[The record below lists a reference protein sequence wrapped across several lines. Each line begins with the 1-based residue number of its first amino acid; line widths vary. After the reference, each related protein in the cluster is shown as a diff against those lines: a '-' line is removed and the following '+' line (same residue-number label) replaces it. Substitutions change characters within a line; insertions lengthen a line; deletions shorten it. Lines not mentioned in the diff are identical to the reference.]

1 MSIEKG
7 IPSFVDPGAEHERG
21 FIGNRFN
28 TPRLPGTTWESGN
41 IFDSGMSVPNCNMED
56 GVFSDTVWN
65 FGTPD
70 RLRLKD
76 MANNK
81 VFYDIFYSDAVRRLQ
96 AVEQL
101 TLPPE
106 YTTIPNTAAFSRFEH
121 IWGSVLFTGQ
131 IAIREHISTS
141 DTTVLQL
148 RTLVSDLAHTIGSH
162 LGDWMFQGIGN
173 EENQHDLELA
183 SYLEK
188 VGINDILRRNDVDP
202 ESVIFPDI
210 KDWVEAPQPDLC
222 VDRVDYGLRE
232 MNRWNDT
239 VRMQGFSAEDFTLT
253 PEHMLAMT
261 DQRRARIFS
270 EGYLLL
276 SEEHWSEPTH
286 RFLEDML
293 ILRTKLFY
301 GQGGSPRSWVFERGE
316 KIGLVPL
323 HEIHPRDLMYVTE
336 PTQIEAYALPNLG
349 GHVLESIMMS
359 VARYRRQ
366 YVWPGRRERIA
377 RYMNQ
382 FSDLDDYEQIQRS
395 GHYTSLDSESYNSF
409 LDEYPKTLA
418 CGFAI
423 LDPETAEQTKNN
435 SSLDI
440 LQLPFKTRQIDP
452 LVRTDDKKFKRL
464 SELDPSYAKR
474 LEEHS
479 RKLKQQKIARLA
491 IADPETFNIVESII
505 NNTDYFWQ
513 KRLKESRHM
522 TSEELKSL
530 ISVAAHEIH
539 GAYPF
544 MSFLE
549 Y

>member
-1 MSIEKG
+1 
-7 IPSFVDPGAEHERG
+7 
-21 FIGNRFN
+21 
-28 TPRLPGTTWESGN
+28 
-41 IFDSGMSVPNCNMED
+41 
-56 GVFSDTVWN
+56 
-65 FGTPD
+65 
-70 RLRLKD
+70 
-76 MANNK
+76 
-81 VFYDIFYSDAVRRLQ
+81 
-96 AVEQL
+96 
-101 TLPPE
+101 
-106 YTTIPNTAAFSRFEH
+106 
-121 IWGSVLFTGQ
+121 
-131 IAIREHISTS
+131 
-141 DTTVLQL
+141 
-148 RTLVSDLAHTIGSH
+148 
-162 LGDWMFQGIGN
+162 
-173 EENQHDLELA
+173 
-183 SYLEK
+183 
-188 VGINDILRRNDVDP
+188 
-202 ESVIFPDI
+202 
-210 KDWVEAPQPDLC
+210 
-222 VDRVDYGLRE
+222 

-239 VRMQGFSAEDFTLT
+239 VRMQTFSAEDFTLT

-261 DQRRARIFS
+261 DHRRARIFS

-301 GQGGSPRSWVFERGE
+301 GQGGAPRSWVFERGDN
-316 KIGLVPL
+316 IGLVPL

-349 GHVLESIMMS
+349 GHILESIMTS

-377 RYMNQ
+377 SYMNQ
-382 FSDLDDYEQIQRS
+382 FSNPDNYEEVKRT
-395 GHYTSLDSESYNSF
+395 GRYTPLDSELYNTF

-440 LQLPFKTRQIDP
+440 LQPPFKIRQIDP
-452 LVRTDDKKFKRL
+452 LVKTDDKKFKRL

-479 RKLKQQKIARLA
+479 IKLRQKMVARIA
-491 IADPETFNIVESII
+491 IADPQTFNIVKSII
-505 NNTDYFWQ
+505 DNTDYFWQ

-544 MSFLE
+544 MSFFE